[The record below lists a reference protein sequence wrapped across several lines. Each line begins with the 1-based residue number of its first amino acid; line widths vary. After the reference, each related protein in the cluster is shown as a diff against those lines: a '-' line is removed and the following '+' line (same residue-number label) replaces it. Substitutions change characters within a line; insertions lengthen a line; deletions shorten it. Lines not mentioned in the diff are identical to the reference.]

1 MEVLDSCKMNG
12 WLLFFIIFIVI
23 GLIVAAIVLALKF
36 TGHLSSSGS
45 SGSGGKGSVPSAP
58 SSLVAGTPSASS
70 VQLTWN
76 ASTTAT
82 SYTVSYQVS
91 GVSTWTKFNTTT
103 DTTIDVTGL
112 SPTTTYNF
120 EVVAVNSSGSSSAT
134 VLNNV
139 TTVGPSPTPTN
150 LQATAETTTSITLTW
165 TASTGATSYGITYQ
179 TNQSSTWTTANPVQ
193 TTSATVS
200 GLVPGTTY
208 NFLVTSINA
217 YGSSVGASLTSGTL
231 PVTPAGYS
239 IGTIAPTSIALT
251 WTASAGANSYDVSY
265 QVSGATS
272 WTDFEQVST
281 AGTTVTGLTA
291 GTSYLFQITAIGTY
305 GNSTPL
311 VTSAAQTNGL
321 ANPPTSLQLGVMTT
335 STAPLSWNASAQA
348 SSYNVLYQP
357 SGGTWTLAQNVTSTN
372 YTVTGLTNGTTYN
385 FEVEG
390 VNTYGTSGPSNV
402 VTGTTIVASGS
413 PPSAPTG
420 LTVGTVTSTTAN
432 LSWNAVSGATNY
444 TVLYSTNS
452 GSSWTIDSTDGTAS
466 TTSYTVTGL
475 SGNTTYSF
483 AVTAN
488 NSYGSSTHSNV
499 ATGTLPP
506 LAPTNLTASNITTSS
521 IDLSWSASAGASSY
535 SLTYQTGSG
544 AWTAW
549 PTTGTST
556 TVSSLTSAA
565 VYNFQLTATGT
576 SGVSSPATLNNIQIG
591 FIPGSTTYLTYSGG
605 AVTWQNPTG
614 TTGNILQ
621 ASTNNG
627 STWTTIKTFTNV
639 TSFMEYDTTIPAN
652 WWLRV
657 YATNQWGQS
666 SQYAVYA

>member
-1 MEVLDSCKMNG
+1 MEVLGSCKMNG

-45 SGSGGKGSVPSAP
+45 SGSSSSGSGPSAP
-58 SSLVAGTPSASS
+58 GTLTAGTPSASS
-70 VQLTWN
+70 VQLTWT
-76 ASTTAT
+76 ASSTAT

-120 EVVAVNSSGSSSAT
+120 DVVAVNSSGSSSGT

-139 TTVGPSPTPTN
+139 TTVGPAPTPTN

-179 TNQSSTWTTANPVQ
+179 TDQTSTWTTANPVQ

-200 GLVPGTTY
+200 GLVPGTVY

-239 IGTIAPTSIALT
+239 IGTIAPTSISLT
-251 WTASAGANSYDVSY
+251 WTASAGANGYDVSY

-272 WTDFEQVST
+272 WTDFGQVSS
-281 AGTTVTGLTA
+281 ATVTGLTA
-291 GTSYLFQITAIGTY
+291 GTSYLFKITAIGTY
-305 GNSTPL
+305 GNSIPL

-413 PPSAPTG
+413 PPSSPTG

-432 LSWNAVSGATNY
+432 LTWNAVSGATNY

-466 TTSYTVTGL
+466 TTTYSVTGL
-475 SGNTTYSF
+475 TGNTTYSF

-488 NSYGSSTHSNV
+488 NTYGSSAKSNV

-506 LAPTNLTASNITTSS
+506 LPPTNFAASNITTSS
-521 IDLSWSASAGASSY
+521 IDLSWSASTGASSY

-544 AWTAW
+544 AWTSW

-576 SGVSSPATLNNIQIG
+576 SGVSSPATLNNIQVG
-591 FIPGSTTYLTYSGG
+591 FLPGSTTYLTYSGG
-605 AVTWQNPTG
+605 AITWENPTG

-621 ASTNNG
+621 ASTNSG
-627 STWTTIKTFTNV
+627 SAWSTIKTFTNA
-639 TSFMEYDTTIPAN
+639 TSFMEYDTTIPN
-652 WWLRV
+652 TWWLRV

-666 SQYAVYA
+666 TQYAVYA